1 MTPDEYVNAYQHG
14 RSGIYPHKVA
24 ADLAA
29 EYGISLAEAR
39 KIVLRHILHELRAA
53 DAAHKKN

>member
-1 MTPDEYVNAYQHG
+1 MTPEEYVDAYQHG

-29 EYGISLAEAR
+29 EYGISISEAR
-39 KIVLRHILHELRAA
+39 DIVLRHMLKEL
-53 DAAHKKN
+53 DAAIEAGQ